1 MQTDKEL
8 AMRVVYQLEEYY
20 LRCLVL
26 EHILTLKLGNSW
38 KTEYHQMMNAR
49 EYQGPLRAQFET
61 IRQRILDAPDL
72 TTAVREMLKDIPGTG
87 PVE

>member
-1 MQTDKEL
+1 MQTDKDL

-20 LRCLVL
+20 LRYIVL
-26 EHILTLKLGNSW
+26 EQMMTRKLGNSW
-38 KTEYHQMMNAR
+38 KTEFWQMMGAR
-49 EYQGPLRAQFET
+49 EYQAPLREQFET

-87 PVE
+87 PTE

>member
-20 LRCLVL
+20 LRSLVL
-26 EHILTLKLGNSW
+26 EQILTLKMGSSW
-38 KTEYHQMMNAR
+38 RREYRQMMDAR
-49 EYQGPLRAQFET
+49 EYQGSLRAQFET

-72 TTAVREMLKDIPGTG
+72 TTAVREMLKDIPGTDTG
-87 PVE
+87 A